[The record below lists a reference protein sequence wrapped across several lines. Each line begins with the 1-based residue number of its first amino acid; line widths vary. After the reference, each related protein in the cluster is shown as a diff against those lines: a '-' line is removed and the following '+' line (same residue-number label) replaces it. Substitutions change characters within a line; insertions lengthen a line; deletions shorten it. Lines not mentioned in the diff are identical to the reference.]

1 MPWAHIC
8 KSDWLLVQ
16 CSVCCKKYLQ
26 HNPEKSEAE
35 QAVEKVLEVME
46 SDELGR
52 EEEGQGEVEVVV
64 GPNPLLGEQ
73 GSPSP
78 GIPQGMSR
86 TFPRPYH
93 TIPYHTRPDNYKPL
107 QTTTEHYGSLHTTR
121 DHYRPLQTTT
131 DHYKPLKIATDHY
144 KPLQTTTNQY
154 WPLQTATDH
163 QKPLQTTTNH

>member
-1 MPWAHIC
+1 M
-8 KSDWLLVQ
+8 Q

-86 TFPRPYH
+86 TFPRPDQ
-93 TIPYHTRPDNYKPL
+93 TRQL
-107 QTTTEHYGSLHTTR
+107 QA
-121 DHYRPLQTTT
+121 TT
-131 DHYKPLKIATDHY
+131 DHYRTLRI
-144 KPLQTTTNQY
+144 TTY
-154 WPLQTATDH
+154 H
-163 QKPLQTTTNH
+163 